1 MWKKK
6 LGNGDLLLVKLIVLS
21 KADDFIPHITYH
33 SKVET
38 YGFNKNALKF
48 KNDYRGVSKPAA
60 TSKMEL
66 FAIIVNG
73 FHPR

>member
-21 KADDFIPHITYH
+21 KADDFIRQITYH
-33 SKVET
+33 SKIET
-38 YGFNKNALKF
+38 YGFDKNALKF
-48 KNDYRGVSKPAA
+48 KNDYRGVSRPAA
-60 TSKMEL
+60 KMDL